1 MKTVGAFTLEGGA
14 LSGPAEYMREQGD
27 ALVAKCLAGESVVFN
42 VGLTRSPDAET
53 ALLVTLQTDY
63 AGYLGMK
70 RFNAARKGG

>member
-14 LSGPAEYMREQGD
+14 LSGPAEYMREQG
-27 ALVAKCLAGESVVFN
+27 VAKCLAGESVVFN